1 MLERVA
7 WARDVVVFKSAQ
19 HKNNRVNLSNVC
31 KKLVAQSFAFAC
43 AFNQAADVDHF
54 NGGVHSFLG
63 LRHFGEGIEPR
74 VEHFGN
80 ANIGVLRGEGVRR
93 RQGCAVCER
102 VI

>member
-1 MLERVA
+1 MFEWVA

-19 HKNNRVNLSNVC
+19 HKNNCVNLSNVG
-31 KKLVAQSFAFAC
+31 KKLVAQSFALAC

-54 NGGVHSFLG
+54 NSGVHGFLG
-63 LRHFGEGIEPR
+63 LRHLGKGIKPR

-80 ANIGVLRGEGVRR
+80 ANIGVLRGEGVGR
-93 RQGCAVCER
+93 RQGSAICKR